1 MASDPIRSLQPAS
14 RRTIV
19 ISGGTDGMGRALA
32 LARVARGDRV
42 LAIGSNPAKGERL
55 LADAPATPTSGA
67 IDFIRADLST
77 VAGATAAI
85 AAVKSAAP
93 VIDALALFANR
104 QAPRRIETLEG
115 FEATFALYYLSRYL
129 LSHELTPALS
139 RSTSPVI
146 INVAGVG
153 ITKGTIRWD
162 DLQLTG
168 QYSMI
173 RAQLQAGRANDLL
186 GVGYAAE
193 HGGTVP
199 YVLYHPGFTRSGD
212 LTALPPMLRAAI
224 RVAARLSARSVEAS
238 VAPVN
243 DFIDRPPSTPLTA
256 FDRGKPVPLDLPT
269 LDPGNAGRLARVTAT
284 LLGDVDGGG
293 RVRGDLS

>member
-1 MASDPIRSLQPAS
+1 MASDPARSPQPAS

-32 LARVARGDRV
+32 LARAARGDRV
-42 LAIGSNPAKGERL
+42 LAIGSNAAKGERL
-55 LADAPATPTSGA
+55 LAQVPAAPMPGA

-77 VAGATAAI
+77 IAGTR
-85 AAVKSAAP
+85 AAVAAVRDSAP

-104 QAPRRIETLEG
+104 QAPRRIETPEG
-115 FEATFALYYLSRYL
+115 LEATFALYYLSRYL

-146 INVAGVG
+146 IDVAGVG
-153 ITKGTIRWD
+153 ITKGSIQWD
-162 DLQLTG
+162 DLQLTRR
-168 QYSMI
+168 YSMI

-186 GVGYAAE
+186 GVGYADE

-212 LTALPPMLRAAI
+212 LTALPALLRAAI
-224 RVAARLSARSVEAS
+224 RVAARLAARPVEAS

-243 DFIDRPPSTPLTA
+243 DFIDRPPSAPLTA
-256 FDRGKPVPLDLPT
+256 SDQGRPVSLALST
-269 LDPGNAGRLARVTAT
+269 LDPGDAGRLARMTAA
-284 LLGDVDGGG
+284 LLGDG
-293 RVRGDLS
+293 RPRPGELRAP

>member
-1 MASDPIRSLQPAS
+1 MASDPVRSPQPAS

-19 ISGGTDGMGRALA
+19 VSGGTDGMGRALA
-32 LARVARGDRV
+32 LARAARGDRV
-42 LAIGSNPAKGERL
+42 LAIGSNAAKGERL
-55 LADAPATPTSGA
+55 LAAASAATMPGA

-77 VAGATAAI
+77 VAGTGAAVAAI
-85 AAVKSAAP
+85 TGAAP
-93 VIDALALFANR
+93 VIDALTLFANR
-104 QAPRRIETLEG
+104 QAPRRTETPEG
-115 FEATFALYYLSRYL
+115 LEATFALYYLSRYL

-153 ITKGTIRWD
+153 ITKGSIWWD
-162 DLQLTG
+162 DLQLTRR
-168 QYSMI
+168 YSMI

-186 GVGYAAE
+186 GVRYAAE

-212 LTALPPMLRAAI
+212 LTALPAPLRAAI
-224 RVAARLSARSVEAS
+224 RMAARLAARPVEAS

-256 FDRGKPVPLDLPT
+256 FDRGRPVPLALRT
-269 LDPGNAGRLARVTAT
+269 LDPGNAERLARVTAA
-284 LLGDVDGGG
+284 LLSDADGPGL
-293 RVRGDLS
+293 VK